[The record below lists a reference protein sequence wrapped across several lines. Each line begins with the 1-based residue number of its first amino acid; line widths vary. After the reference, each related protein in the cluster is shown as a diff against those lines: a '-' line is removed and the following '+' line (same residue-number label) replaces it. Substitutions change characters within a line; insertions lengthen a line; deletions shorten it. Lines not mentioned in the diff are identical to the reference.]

1 MEPDVPPFPQAK
13 RTQNSGNGV
22 SEGSPAPVILLIS
35 PSPPGS
41 QWAHGRGRSLLAMEL
56 WFAFQNVLLR
66 GEEGFS
72 QTKRRKKLDQVP

>member
-1 MEPDVPPFPQAK
+1 MEPDVPTFPQAK
-13 RTQNSGNGV
+13 KTQNAGNGV

-35 PSPPGS
+35 HSPPGS
-41 QWAHGRGRSLLAMEL
+41 QWAHGLGRPLLAMEV

-66 GEEGFS
+66 GEKGFS